1 MPANTTPLNLEP
13 LNLVWAKLSGYPS
26 YPALVSVHVCMP
38 SETGSPSLPLHY
50 FMHQPPLWSTV
61 NHNIIARWYTTRM
74 CMCIHLCCVCAW
86 ASMNIRVRA
95 FLCFVATISISN
107 SLLAVTGTLLGYQVT
122 RPFEMHVGRLLLCW
136 RPLCPHVDH
145 RSSDVSGGMPSQRRV
160 HSHPSTGRAQGRRAD
175 AVQVQGETLPRP
187 LLRQQTQL
195 VRSLSFSETFKY
207 FHNYI
212 EMCSCVLHQWSWGS
226 FLLNNFR
233 VFKRSGYYRN
243 LGSLRAGTRHH
254 R

>member
-86 ASMNIRVRA
+86 ASVNIRVRA

-107 SLLAVTGTLLGYQVT
+107 SLLAVTGTLLSYQVT

-175 AVQVQGETLPRP
+175 AVQVQGENSSSSASSTANATGEKSFIQRNIQIFP
-187 LLRQQTQL
+187 QL
-195 VRSLSFSETFKY
+195 HRNVF
-207 FHNYI
+207 
-212 EMCSCVLHQWSWGS
+212 MCLTSVVLGK
-226 FLLNNFR
+226 FFA
-233 VFKRSGYYRN
+233 K
-243 LGSLRAGTRHH
+243 
-254 R
+254 